1 MKNRKLLSYWEYRRV
16 LPGMLALSGIYLV
29 LSLCFSFFSWRTI
42 PALLLGVLFTVINS
56 IAREWTMRRITS
68 WARVG
73 TGRLYL
79 KSYLLRMT
87 LAGLFLTAGFLWL
100 DPFAVAVPM
109 LGPNISYR
117 FLRHSGR
124 EI

>member
-1 MKNRKLLSYWEYRRV
+1 MKRWNRLPCREYRQI
-16 LPGMLALSGIYLV
+16 LPGALALCGVYLV
-29 LSLCFSFFSWRTI
+29 LAVCFSFFSWRTV

-56 IAREWTMRRITS
+56 IVREWTMQRIVS
-68 WARVG
+68 WARSG

-87 LAGLFLTAGFLWL
+87 LAGIFLAAGFLWL

-109 LGPNISYR
+109 LGPNITYR
-117 FLRHSGR
+117 FLRCTGR